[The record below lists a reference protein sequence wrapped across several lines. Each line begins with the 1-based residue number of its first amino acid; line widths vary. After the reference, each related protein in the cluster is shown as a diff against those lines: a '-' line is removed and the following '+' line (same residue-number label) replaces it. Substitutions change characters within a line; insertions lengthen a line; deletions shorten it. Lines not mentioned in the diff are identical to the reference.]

1 MKTKLFINLLV
12 DDVSKATFEQNVL
25 NQLTSLD
32 KKMDIVSNQLCT
44 VVNLFEGNEWK
55 TKQDRIDKQEKNR
68 ETGRV
73 RLKSENQF
81 EAILELFKI
90 LVDISTKKDKTTDK
104 N

>member
-1 MKTKLFINLLV
+1 M
-12 DDVSKATFEQNVL
+12 L

-32 KKMDIVSNQLCT
+32 RKIDIVSNQLCT
-44 VVNLFEGNEWK
+44 VANLFEGNEWK
-55 TKQDRIDKQEKNR
+55 VKQERIDKQERSR

-90 LVDISTKKDKTTDK
+90 LVDISTSKDKKTDK

>member
-1 MKTKLFINLLV
+1 M
-12 DDVSKATFEQNVL
+12 L

-32 KKMDIVSNQLCT
+32 KKIDIVSNQLCT
-44 VVNLFEGNEWK
+44 VVNLFEGSEWK
-55 TKQDRIDKQEKNR
+55 TKQDRVDKQEKSR

-90 LVDISTKKDKTTDK
+90 LVDISTRKDKTD
-104 N
+104 